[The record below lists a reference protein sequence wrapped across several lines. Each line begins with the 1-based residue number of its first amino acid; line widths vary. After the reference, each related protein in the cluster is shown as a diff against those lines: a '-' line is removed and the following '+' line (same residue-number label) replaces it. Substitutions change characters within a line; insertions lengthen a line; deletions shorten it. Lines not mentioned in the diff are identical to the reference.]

1 MGDHLHPKKKDDFD
15 INLDFISNLPAE
27 LLQKILG
34 KLPIKEAARNSIL
47 SSKWNC
53 SWAEIPDLVF
63 KEDCTPSQLARI
75 VDMVL
80 LAHKGPITTF
90 ELDGE
95 YASEEAINSWV
106 AILSQNAVKN
116 LHLRFDIFEDCKIPP
131 SIFSCHK
138 LEQLDISECCID
150 APECFEGLKLLRNLS
165 ISNCYLWGITI
176 EKLVSSCPLLQ
187 NLTLSYIFE
196 HDNIVIHGPNL
207 RRLNI
212 LGRFTHLSLEAP
224 KLISASIFRDCI
236 PLFGYQPFGLANDGS
251 KSKILCAL
259 GQLSD
264 IENLEIGSMFCAY
277 LASGPIPKKLPVIFH
292 HLKRIVIHLYGRTK
306 EEVEVALCI
315 FRNAPNV
322 RTLYLRVPSQNIWE
336 EQRIRTMSLF
346 KHLQE
351 VKILG
356 FNDVV
361 SMLGFAKFILST
373 APVLEKLVI
382 DEDDVSGLEDSLAFV
397 MKLASFSR
405 LSSKAV
411 IVFDRKPSN

>member
-1 MGDHLHPKKKDDFD
+1 MGDHLHPKKKDDFN
-15 INLDFISNLPAE
+15 INLDFISSLPAE
-27 LLQKILG
+27 ILQKILG
-34 KLPIKEAARNSIL
+34 KLPIKEVARNSIL
-47 SSKWNC
+47 SSKWKD

-63 KEDCTPSQLARI
+63 KEDCTPSQLTRI

-95 YASEEAINSWV
+95 YASDEAINRWL
-106 AILSQNAVKN
+106 AILSQNAIKN
-116 LHLRFDIFEDCKIPP
+116 LRLRFDIFEDCKIPS
-131 SIFSCHK
+131 SIFSCQK
-138 LEQLDISECCID
+138 LEQLDISECSID
-150 APECFEGLKLLRNLS
+150 APECFEGFKLLRNLS
-165 ISNCYLWGITI
+165 VSNCYLWGTTI
-176 EKLVSSCPLLQ
+176 EKLVSSCPLLE

-196 HDNIVIHGPNL
+196 HDNILIRGPNL
-207 RRLNI
+207 RRLSI

-224 KLISASIFRDCI
+224 KLISASIFRDCV
-236 PLFGYQPFGLANDGS
+236 PLFGYQTFDLVNDGS

-259 GQLSD
+259 GQLSN
-264 IENLEIGSMFCAY
+264 IEDLEIGSMFCAY
-277 LASGPIPKKLPVIFH
+277 LASGPIPKKLPVTFH
-292 HLKRIVIHLYGRTK
+292 HLKKIVIHLYGRTK
-306 EEVEVALCI
+306 EEVETALCI

-322 RTLYLRVPSQNIWE
+322 KTLYLRIPSQNIWE
-336 EQRIRTMSLF
+336 EQRNRNISLF

-356 FNDVV
+356 FTDVV
-361 SMLGFAKFILST
+361 STLGFAKFILST
-373 APVLEKLVI
+373 APELEKLVL

-411 IVFDRKPSN
+411 IVFDRSSSN